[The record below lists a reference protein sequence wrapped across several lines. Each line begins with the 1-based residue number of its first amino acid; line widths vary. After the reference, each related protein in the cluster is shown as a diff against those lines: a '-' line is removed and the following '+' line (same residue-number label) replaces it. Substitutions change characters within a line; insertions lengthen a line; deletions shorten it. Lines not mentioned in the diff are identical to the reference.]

1 MSLDYMQRL
10 AVRLL
15 LKDRLSEL
23 HSAAFEEFFHELMC
37 LRHPG
42 FLDVRTAGSL
52 GDEGSDGLL
61 LHARKLYACYGPQV
75 FDVTKVVEKFESDLT
90 KALTKRSAEFST
102 FVFVHND
109 HRGMH
114 PTVSRCLAS
123 AQADNPGILFEQ
135 FGHKHFRNEVCRLQL
150 HEVEDLLKTQ
160 VPVKDAVYGIGL
172 DELQPLLEHLRTQR
186 RRTNDSNV
194 VAAVS
199 GKKLDF
205 NGFSEDTKE
214 DLRRMMVRS
223 LDIDLYYSQRVDVT
237 ERDEVAAGFNEE
249 YLRLRREFDDPD
261 DILWQLEQYVLGN
274 ASAPHANRRAAMAVL
289 AYFFQSCDIFDNP
302 PPEYLEGCPDVEE
315 EFA

>member
-1 MSLDYMQRL
+1 M
-10 AVRLL
+10 
-15 LKDRLSEL
+15 
-23 HSAAFEEFFHELMC
+23 
-37 LRHPG
+37 
-42 FLDVRTAGSL
+42 
-52 GDEGSDGLL
+52 
-61 LHARKLYACYGPQV
+61 
-75 FDVTKVVEKFESDLT
+75 
-90 KALTKRSAEFST
+90 
-102 FVFVHND
+102 
-109 HRGMH
+109 
-114 PTVSRCLAS
+114 
-123 AQADNPGILFEQ
+123 
-135 FGHKHFRNEVCRLQL
+135 
-150 HEVEDLLKTQ
+150 
-160 VPVKDAVYGIGL
+160 
-172 DELQPLLEHLRTQR
+172 
-186 RRTNDSNV
+186 
-194 VAAVS
+194 AAVS